1 MKNRTIRRYI
11 FLSYE
16 DIKQLKIKKLE
27 KVCDKAF
34 MFIASNETLIPFQIV
49 SQLQGLGKTI
59 RWIPVE
65 CADKDVD
72 LCMKIYMSF
81 WIGKLHEQKYLDVE
95 FAILSEDV
103 YFDNLIQVIKN
114 DGRKCQRVVN
124 KNQQEN
130 KTDSEKPVVE
140 ASGVATEEEDVV
152 EQTAIDT
159 IRQLKRTDNRP
170 NEVYDL
176 KQFIRVQNS
185 LDVSDVDPEE
195 VVHCLE
201 QYQQISIS
209 NGEVIYNF

>member
-16 DIKQLKIKKLE
+16 DIKQLKIKKLD

-34 MFIASNETLIPFQIV
+34 LFISNKETSIPFHIV
-49 SQLQGLGKTI
+49 SQLQVLGKTI
-59 RWIPVE
+59 KWIPVE
-65 CADKDVD
+65 CNEKNIDIT
-72 LCMKIYMSF
+72 MKIFMSF
-81 WIGKLHEQKYLDVE
+81 WIGKLHEHKYLDVE
-95 FAILSEDV
+95 FAILSEDS
-103 YFDNLIQVIKN
+103 YFDNLIQLIRN
-114 DGRKCQRVVN
+114 DGRSCQRVVN

-130 KTDSEKPVVE
+130 KPDAATPVTTPVPTSFE
-140 ASGVATEEEDVV
+140 DEDVV

-159 IRQLKRTDNRP
+159 IRQLKRTTERP
-170 NEVYDL
+170 IEVYDL

-195 VVHCLE
+195 VVSCLE
-201 QYQQISIS
+201 QYQQITIN

>member
-16 DIKQLKIKKLE
+16 DIKHLKIKKLD

-34 MFIASNETLIPFQIV
+34 LFVSNKESSIPFQIV
-49 SQLQGLGKTI
+49 SQLQVLGKTI
-59 RWIPVE
+59 KWIPVE
-65 CADKDVD
+65 CSEKNVD
-72 LCMKIYMSF
+72 LTMKIFMSF
-81 WIGKLHEQKYLDVE
+81 WIGKLHEHKYLDVE
-95 FAILSEDV
+95 FAILSDDT
-103 YFDNLIQVIKN
+103 YFDNLIQLIRN
-114 DGRKCQRVVN
+114 DGRSCQRVIN

-130 KTDSEKPVVE
+130 KSDSSAPITT
-140 ASGVATEEEDVV
+140 APSPSLEEEDVV

-159 IRQLKRTDNRP
+159 IRQLKRIPERP
-170 NEVYDL
+170 LEVYDL

-195 VVHCLE
+195 VVSCLE
-201 QYQQISIS
+201 QYQQITIN